1 MKGPVFPCGL
11 LLFYLLFLGWW
22 KEYVTA
28 LKSVVNRNNISLLIA
43 IIFSQCAIAQES
55 RENCLL
61 QPFEIRRRLLC
72 QDLRT
77 LLKNVFF
84 VIVIRNGEGRP
95 LKAWILIAKFLGL
108 HVWLKTMASWFFN
121 WCLSSFSLMTQRR
134 PHDHKFMLMA
144 PLNRGFCFRSFKS
157 RDYHIIKPKLDLSTK
172 ITFKKLLCS
181 RNKAVFMY
189 LHVCW

>member
-1 MKGPVFPCGL
+1 MCYSSRKQRELSIATV
-11 LLFYLLFLGWW
+11 WN
-22 KEYVTA
+22 KTET
-28 LKSVVNRNNISLLIA
+28 SLPR
-43 IIFSQCAIAQES
+43 F
-55 RENCLL
+55 ENFT
-61 QPFEIRRRLLC
+61 QNF
-72 QDLRT
+72 
-77 LLKNVFF
+77 FF
-84 VIVIRNGEGRP
+84 VIVERRNGEGRA

-172 ITFKKLLCS
+172 ITFKKRLCS